1 MNSELGPGYFL
12 STAGHIGIRAQKRK
26 LINRKLPRLKMQ
38 VAGASE
44 EIWVA

>member
-1 MNSELGPGYFL
+1 MSSDLGLGTLKSTVGY
-12 STAGHIGIRAQKRK
+12 IGIRAQLEN

-44 EIWVA
+44 ERSG